1 MAKKKKKMT
10 KAQAAAARRDD
21 KPVRKTVA
29 PTSGHDG
36 PKSRDN
42 MMFQILIPLISI
54 AVIVIF
60 SIVFSIGPGVI
71 LGS

>member
-1 MAKKKKKMT
+1 MANKRKKRT

-21 KPVRKTVA
+21 KPKRKQAA
-29 PTSGHDG
+29 PSVKDSG
-36 PKSRDN
+36 PKSKDS

-60 SIVFSIGPGVI
+60 SIVFSIGPGVLI
-71 LGS
+71 GK